1 MKHLLLVF
9 SISFIMGN
17 SNSNQIGICT
27 KSTGDVQRSGEIRSG
42 KIRKGESIYDGDKIT
57 TGEYGFLSILNI
69 KDRSIVKI
77 FGNTSLKIYGSSENN
92 FLKSEINIFGG
103 RVSAEIIKLENREF
117 LVKTPV
123 SIASV
128 KGTYFLAEHRSMNH
142 HGPHHRGV
150 PDCVF
155 SVITGKVEIQNTKSG
170 KTILIEDGKTVIST
184 PKGEFLIF
192 ETTEEFTEHYMEPE

>member
-1 MKHLLLVF
+1 
-9 SISFIMGN
+9 
-17 SNSNQIGICT
+17 
-27 KSTGDVQRSGEIRSG
+27 
-42 KIRKGESIYDGDKIT
+42 
-57 TGEYGFLSILNI
+57 
-69 KDRSIVKI
+69 
-77 FGNTSLKIYGSSENN
+77 
-92 FLKSEINIFGG
+92 
-103 RVSAEIIKLENREF
+103 
-117 LVKTPV
+117 
-123 SIASV
+123 
-128 KGTYFLAEHRSMNH
+128 MNH